1 MMKTREEEIKEMQE
15 KEEKAQKWVYGIMV
29 VCLILMFV
37 FMIFDSRAETIIM
50 PDGTIIQCTT
60 DSTGITVCI

>member
-1 MMKTREEEIKEMQE
+1 MKTREDEIKEMQE
-15 KEEKAQKWVYGIMV
+15 REEKAQKWVYGIMV
-29 VCLILMFV
+29 VCLILVFV
-37 FMIFDSRAETIIM
+37 IMIHDSMAETIIM